1 MENRMTLIRRSLFV
15 LLAAAVLPAC
25 STLATNKA
33 DVTRYPIPGSDFPI
47 SQAVEVP
54 VGKATIFHSGLTP
67 APFNPEAR
75 KFSFEYWGTT
85 EQQAFSVLSKIKTSL
100 EAIGLTMGDVVK
112 MNVFLVTDPT
122 KAGRMDFDGF
132 MVAYRKFFGTSEQ
145 PKLPARTTVQIPGLA
160 APGMLVEI
168 EVVAVRP

>member
-1 MENRMTLIRRSLFV
+1 MTLIRRSLFA
-15 LLAAAVLPAC
+15 LLAVSVLPAC
-25 STLATNKA
+25 SMLAPKA
-33 DVTRYPIPGSDFPI
+33 EVTRYPIPGSDFPI

-67 APFNPEAR
+67 TPFNTEAR

-100 EAIGLTMGDVVK
+100 EAIGLTMGDVAK

-132 MVAYRKFFGTSEQ
+132 MVAYRKFFGTAEQ

>member
-1 MENRMTLIRRSLFV
+1 MTLRPSLPLA
-15 LLAAAVLPAC
+15 LLAASLLSAC
-25 STLATNKA
+25 ATGA
-33 DVTRYPIPGSDFPI
+33 VTRYPIPGSDFPI

-54 VGKATIFHSGLTP
+54 AGKATIFHSGLTP
-67 APFNPEAR
+67 APKNPEAR
-75 KFSFEYWGTT
+75 KFSFEYWGST
-85 EQQAFSVLSKIKTSL
+85 EEQAFSVLSKIKTSL

-112 MNVFLVTDPT
+112 MNVYLVTDPT
-122 KAGRMDFDGF
+122 QNGRMDFDGF
-132 MVAYRKFFGTSEQ
+132 MTSYRKFFGTAEQ

>member
-1 MENRMTLIRRSLFV
+1 MTFTRLPLALLFASASLTG
-15 LLAAAVLPAC
+15 C
-25 STLATNKA
+25 STLLSNKA

-47 SQAVEVP
+47 AQAVEVP

-75 KFSFEYWGTT
+75 KFSYEYWGST

-132 MVAYRKFFGTSEQ
+132 MSAYRKFYGTPEQ

-168 EVVAVRP
+168 DVVAVRP

>member
-1 MENRMTLIRRSLFV
+1 MTLIRRSLFA
-15 LLAAAVLPAC
+15 LLAVSVLPAC
-25 STLATNKA
+25 SMLAPKA
-33 DVTRYPIPGSDFPI
+33 EVTRYPIPGSDFPI

-67 APFNPEAR
+67 APFNTEAR
-75 KFSFEYWGTT
+75 KFSYEYWGST

-132 MVAYRKFFGTSEQ
+132 MTSYRKFFGTTEQ

-168 EVVAVRP
+168 DVIAVRP